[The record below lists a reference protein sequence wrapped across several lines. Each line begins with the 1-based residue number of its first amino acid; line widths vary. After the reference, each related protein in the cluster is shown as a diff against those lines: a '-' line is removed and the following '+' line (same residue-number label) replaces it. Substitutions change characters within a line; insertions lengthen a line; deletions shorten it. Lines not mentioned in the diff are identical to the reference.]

1 MVRPSR
7 VYCVVGDID
16 NSAVASLSQ
25 TKSST
30 LSNLPQ
36 VNEGSGELE
45 PPDSLIKSAG
55 KPIGSITVRVGN

>member
-1 MVRPSR
+1 MAGTSR

-16 NSAVASLSQ
+16 NSAVTSLSE
-25 TKSST
+25 TKSSR

-45 PPDSLIKSAG
+45 PP
-55 KPIGSITVRVGN
+55 TR